1 MAIRGHSVFLLP
13 GKEVE
18 VIGERRDINRE
29 ILEKMEVE
37 YGRYVNDLL
46 GKKPEE
52 IIKSSYETVIRD
64 EILFM
69 IEGNYFSHEQMMDL
83 LSFENPLE
91 ICTTAWK
98 ECNEVD
104 TEEIRESVDEY
115 LQELKDDMK
124 RKEEELMINNNDIS
138 FEIVE
143 HIGVISQNQHGW
155 AKELNVVSWNGK
167 RPKFDIRDWS
177 PDHTHMSRG
186 LTLSEHEM
194 KNLKDIVADKDL
206 TIPAGSRDKKEKD
219 YER

>member
-29 ILEKMEVE
+29 LLEKMEV
-37 YGRYVNDLL
+37 
-46 GKKPEE
+46 
-52 IIKSSYETVIRD
+52 
-64 EILFM
+64 
-69 IEGNYFSHEQMMDL
+69 EGNYFSHEQMMDL

>member
-1 MAIRGHSVFLLP
+1 M
-13 GKEVE
+13 
-18 VIGERRDINRE
+18 
-29 ILEKMEVE
+29 
-37 YGRYVNDLL
+37 
-46 GKKPEE
+46 
-52 IIKSSYETVIRD
+52 
-64 EILFM
+64 
-69 IEGNYFSHEQMMDL
+69 
-83 LSFENPLE
+83 
-91 ICTTAWK
+91 
-98 ECNEVD
+98 D